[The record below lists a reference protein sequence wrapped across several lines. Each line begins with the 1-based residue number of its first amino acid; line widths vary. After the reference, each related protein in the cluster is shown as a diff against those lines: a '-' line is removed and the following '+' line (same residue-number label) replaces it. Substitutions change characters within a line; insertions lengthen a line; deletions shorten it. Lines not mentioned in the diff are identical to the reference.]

1 MTILPPKVKAAHVS
15 PQSVN
20 KLLTPLIK
28 PPCESN
34 PTEDM
39 FEISVLEIF
48 KAKLE
53 PTATLSTQRPTVPF
67 LNTAWLIEEFAERSS
82 QIPPLL
88 TV

>member
-48 KAKLE
+48 KA
-53 PTATLSTQRPTVPF
+53 
-67 LNTAWLIEEFAERSS
+67 
-82 QIPPLL
+82 
-88 TV
+88 